1 MGIGFKSAIIS
12 LLVYFLFY
20 FLWGIQAGIDVLIPY
35 LGINGVWYC
44 VIGLSVFSCLF
55 EWLKLKRLDLSANCV
70 RSVRKRFLVF
80 DCKLFYVSLIKNVLL
95 TLLCYGVLLLLFEE
109 VDSRYL
115 TLIFLLFFLNINTIY
130 QVVISEEAFNV
141 LSALEQKR
149 WLPCV
154 SFIKKTQEGN
164 VCYCTYIGLK
174 NITKCIEL

>member
-141 LSALEQKR
+141 GTEEMVAM
-149 WLPCV
+149 C
-154 SFIKKTQEGN
+154 
-164 VCYCTYIGLK
+164 
-174 NITKCIEL
+174 